1 MSREDDRPALEPR
14 RVLGLWDIV
23 FFTVVAVTGLRWISR
38 GARVGAPSVLLWVL
52 AWLAFFVPL
61 AVSVAVLAKRYP
73 EQGGIYAWVHRAF
86 GPFGSALCGWC
97 LWVNNLFYFPSLLLF
112 AAANAAAM
120 VGGLFPELGD
130 NRLFSLI
137 FVLGFLW
144 FSVGISIQGFEA
156 GRWLQTLGVVGTWV
170 PVGLLIVAAAV
181 VVGSV
186 GSATSFAP
194 AAMVPHVSA
203 SGGFGDVLG
212 LLSLWSAFCFAFAG
226 FEIGAFSSQEI
237 HDPERTLPRGI
248 AISGAMVTVIYIVG
262 TASLLAIVPADRLA
276 ERSGIA
282 DAVDA
287 AATRIGLPAV
297 GPLTAFLLAVSSIA
311 GCVSWMAGSA
321 RVAYAAARDGQWPS
335 PLGRLHP
342 RYRTP
347 HVALIV
353 QGVIASLIFLS
364 SLFLTVGGGTT
375 TVQESYDILVNLTIV
390 VYFVPYVYLFL
401 GVTRLLAAAERTI
414 ALYVTAG
421 AGLLATIVSILLVL
435 VPPSGTA
442 NVLNYEANLILQT
455 TGVVATGFGLY
466 LWSKRNART
475 MRR

>member
-1 MSREDDRPALEPR
+1 MSREEDLPALEPR

-181 VVGSV
+181 IVGIRGLGDQLRAGGDGAARVVGRRV
-186 GSATSFAP
+186 GRGARP
-194 AAMVPHVSA
+194 RQLVVGVLLRLRRLRDRRLLEP
-203 SGGFGDVLG
+203 GD
-212 LLSLWSAFCFAFAG
+212 
-226 FEIGAFSSQEI
+226 
-237 HDPERTLPRGI
+237 P
-248 AISGAMVTVIYIVG
+248 
-262 TASLLAIVPADRLA
+262 
-276 ERSGIA
+276 RSGE
-282 DAVDA
+282 DA
-287 AATRIGLPAV
+287 AARHRDLGRDGHA
-297 GPLTAFLLAVSSIA
+297 SST
-311 GCVSWMAGSA
+311 SSA
-321 RVAYAAARDGQWPS
+321 RRRCS
-335 PLGRLHP
+335 R
-342 RYRTP
+342 
-347 HVALIV
+347 
-353 QGVIASLIFLS
+353 S
-364 SLFLTVGGGTT
+364 SRPTG
-375 TVQESYDILVNLTIV
+375 S
-390 VYFVPYVYLFL
+390 
-401 GVTRLLAAAERTI
+401 
-414 ALYVTAG
+414 
-421 AGLLATIVSILLVL
+421 
-435 VPPSGTA
+435 PSGAASPTPS
-442 NVLNYEANLILQT
+442 T
-455 TGVVATGFGLY
+455 
-466 LWSKRNART
+466 
-475 MRR
+475 RRRRAWACPRSVR

>member
-1 MSREDDRPALEPR
+1 MSRDDDLPALEPR

-38 GARVGAPSVLLWVL
+38 GARAGAPSVLLWVL

-73 EQGGIYAWVHRAF
+73 EQGGIYAWVRRAF

-120 VGGLFPELGD
+120 FGGLFPELGD

-156 GRWLQTLGVVGTWV
+156 GRWLQTLGVVGTWL

-181 VVGSV
+181 VLGST

-194 AAMVPHVSA
+194 AAMVPHVSR
-203 SGGFGDVLG
+203 SGGFAAIFGIV
-212 LLSLWSAFCFAFAG
+212 SLWSAFCFAFAG

-248 AISGAMVTVIYIVG
+248 AISGAMVTVIYVLG
-262 TASLLAIVPADRLA
+262 TAALLTIVPADRLA

-287 AATRIGLPAV
+287 AATRMGLPAV

-321 RVAYAAARDGQWPS
+321 RVAYAAARDGQWPAR
-335 PLGRLHP
+335 LGALHR

-353 QGVIASLIFLS
+353 QGVIASVIFLS

-401 GVTRLLAAAERTI
+401 GVTRLVVGADRTI
-414 ALYVTAG
+414 ALRVI
-421 AGLLATIVSILLVL
+421 AGLGLVATVISIVLVL
-435 VPPSGTA
+435 VPPTGTA

-455 TGVVATGFGLY
+455 MAVIAAGFGLY
-466 LWSKRNART
+466 VWAR
-475 MRR
+475 RRGVRA